1 VTDADA
7 DADADLD
14 TDALAG
20 WLTARLPGATAV
32 RLGDF
37 SRPRGGFSAETRLFT
52 AHYQRGGT
60 DDAARLVLRRETPD
74 PPIYP
79 VQVPGLEVEVE
90 IQYRVMDAL
99 ARSRSVPVAPLL
111 GYEADPDALGA
122 PFFVMGF
129 VDGEVP
135 IESPP
140 YTGSGFFV
148 DARPDERRRMIEDG
162 LRTLARLHRI
172 EWEAA
177 GLGWLVPPGVRP
189 GTAHQL
195 DVWERYAETELAG
208 RQHPLLERAFSWLHA
223 NLPADPAVGLCWGD
237 PRPGNMIWQDFTCM
251 CLTDFE
257 AAAISVPAH
266 DLGWW
271 LMFDRSMHEAAGL
284 PRLDGDPTRAEQRE
298 IYAEAAGGE
307 PPEVTYHEV
316 FAAARYA
323 AIVVRVMNRSVA
335 RGLLPADQTIW
346 LNNPA
351 VSCLDQLLDDGD
363 G

>member
-1 VTDADA
+1 VSDVDV
-7 DADADLD
+7 
-14 TDALAG
+14 DALAG
-20 WLTARLPGATAV
+20 WLTARLPDAAAV
-32 RLGDF
+32 RLGEF
-37 SRPRGGFSAETRLFT
+37 SRPRGGFSAETQLFT
-52 AHYQRGGT
+52 AHYRRDGT

-74 PPIYP
+74 PPVYP
-79 VQVPGLEVEVE
+79 VQVPGTETEVE

-99 ARSRSVPVAPLL
+99 ARAAGVPVAPLL
-111 GYEADPDALGA
+111 GYEPDPAILGA

-129 VDGEVP
+129 VEGEVP
-135 IESPP
+135 IENPP

-162 LRTLARLHRI
+162 LGTLARLHRMD
-172 EWEAA
+172 WEEA
-177 GLGWLVPPGVRP
+177 GLGWLVPPGVQP

-195 DVWERYAETELAG
+195 DVWERYAEAELG
-208 RQHPLLERAFSWLHA
+208 YRRHPLLEQAFTWLHA

-237 PRPGNMIWQDFTCM
+237 PRPGNMIWRDFACV

-257 AAAISVPAH
+257 AAAIGVPAH

-284 PRLDGDPTRAEQRE
+284 PRLPGEPTRDEQRE
-298 IYAEAAGGE
+298 IYARAAGGE
-307 PPEVTYHEV
+307 LADLAYHEV
-316 FAAARYA
+316 FAAARYS

-335 RGLLPADQTIW
+335 RGDLPADQTIW

-351 VSCLDQLLDDGD
+351 VTCLDQLLDASG
-363 G
+363 

>member
-1 VTDADA
+1 MIDTDV
-7 DADADLD
+7 D
-14 TDALAG
+14 TDALAR
-20 WLTARLPGATAV
+20 WLTDRLPGATGV

-37 SRPRGGFSAETRLFT
+37 SRPRGGFSAETRLFS
-52 AHYQRGGT
+52 ADYRRGGT
-60 DDAARLVLRRETPD
+60 DEAARLVLRRETPD

-90 IQYRVMDAL
+90 IQFRVMEAL
-99 ARSRSVPVAPLL
+99 AGDGSVPVAPLL
-111 GYEADPDALGA
+111 GYEADAGVLGA

-129 VDGEVP
+129 VEGQVP

-148 DARPDERRRMIEDG
+148 EARPDQRSRMIEDG

-172 EWEAA
+172 GWEGA

-195 DVWERYAETELAG
+195 DVWERYAEAELGG
-208 RQHPLLERAFSWLHA
+208 RRHPLLERAFAWLRA
-223 NLPADPAVGLCWGD
+223 NRPADPPVGVCWGD
-237 PRPGNMIWQDFTCM
+237 PRPGNMIWQDFGCV

-257 AAAISVPAH
+257 AAAIGVPAQ

-271 LMFDRSMHEAAGL
+271 LMFDRSMHEAVDL
-284 PRLDGDPTRAEQRE
+284 PRLPGEPTRAEQRR
-298 IYAEAAGGE
+298 IYAEAAGAE
-307 PPEVTYHEV
+307 PADLAFHEV
-316 FAAARYA
+316 FAAARYS

-335 RGLLPADQTIW
+335 RGDLPADQTIW
-346 LNNPA
+346 LHNPA
-351 VSCLDQLLDDGD
+351 ATCLDQLLDAAG
-363 G
+363 